1 MDKDLIR
8 FSERIMDDARRVLD
22 DNRKGGRHRRD
33 GKDLAI
39 DLAGH
44 AFKKSIGSHSVR
56 MKAKHW
62 IKKLIRAFGSV
73 GVVIVGAVV
82 VGLLMGGIDVIG
94 VMIAGL
100 LAMTLFTLFL
110 AFPRMKTP
118 QRVDLRRTQD
128 AKRLVAQTEIWL
140 ESQRANLPAPAQ
152 NIVGTM
158 GQQLDALG
166 KQLVHVDPDHPAAGE
181 VRKLVGE
188 ILPETIESYTRIP
201 AHLRGEER
209 AGSTPDR
216 QLVSSLGK
224 ISKEID
230 SVTRQLAEGS
240 LDALAIKDRYL
251 DYRYGDADGNPLE
264 NGVPLNEGSGVP
276 LPELDR
282 SKAKR

>member
-8 FSERIMDDARRVLD
+8 FSERIIDDARRVLD

-33 GKDLAI
+33 GKDMALE
-39 DLAGH
+39 LAGH

-73 GVVIVGAVV
+73 AVVLVGAIVA
-82 VGLLMGGIDVIG
+82 GLLLGGLEFIG
-94 VMIAGL
+94 VMVAAL

-110 AFPRMKTP
+110 AFPRMKP
-118 QRVDLRRTQD
+118 VQRVDLRRTQD

-140 ESQRANLPAPAQ
+140 EGQRAVLPNPARK
-152 NIVGTM
+152 IVETM
-158 GQQLDALG
+158 GLQLDALG
-166 KQLVHVDPDHPAAGE
+166 KQLAHVDPGHPAAGE

-201 AHLRGEER
+201 AHLRQEER
-209 AGSTPDR
+209 AGSTPDK

-230 SVTRQLAEGS
+230 SVTRQLAQGS
-240 LDALAIKDRYL
+240 LDDLAIKDRYL
-251 DYRYGDADGNPLE
+251 DYRYGDAEGMALREPSE
-264 NGVPLNEGSGVP
+264 QGSGVP
-276 LPELDR
+276 LPDFDR
-282 SKAKR
+282 QKTRG